1 LKKSSRT
8 DLPSFF
14 AMLSAWFMA
23 RMAAENKIL
32 ELNQL
37 LNDTLRY
44 PALVV
49 PFSILVIVLRQETVA
64 ILFQRGRFDAAATAL
79 TSQVLAFLM
88 IGALTFTAQ
97 TILVRGYYAV
107 QNTPFPALYG
117 TTAVL
122 LSIPENDRCFYV
134 RYRIL
139 IIAKQSPFLDRLR
152 KIVYPFLSI

>member
-23 RMAAENKIL
+23 RLAAENKIF

-37 LNDTLRY
+37 LKDTLRY

-97 TILVRGYYAV
+97 TILVGDIMPCR
-107 QNTPFPALYG
+107 TRP
-117 TTAVL
+117 
-122 LSIPENDRCFYV
+122 
-134 RYRIL
+134 
-139 IIAKQSPFLDRLR
+139 SPHYTEPRRFC
-152 KIVYPFLSI
+152 